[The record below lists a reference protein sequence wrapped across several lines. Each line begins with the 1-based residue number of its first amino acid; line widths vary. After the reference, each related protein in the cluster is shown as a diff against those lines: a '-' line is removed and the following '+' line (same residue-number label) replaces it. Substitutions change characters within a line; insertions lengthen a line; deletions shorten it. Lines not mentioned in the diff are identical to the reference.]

1 MKRNDWAGG
10 FWAKAAAFF
19 LAVVL
24 VPVLLS
30 YGAALAFSYSG
41 ELRGDFYESSIC
53 SSAVYREMSHV
64 YDSYHYYVE
73 NGQSGVLEKYDDW
86 YPADDR
92 STNVRFSIEDEA
104 GTILFDNHRTGDVPV
119 TGWWGEMAQD
129 GVVFRSYIA
138 VDYPAQ
144 DSIYRA
150 RDFYYTMKRLAPHA
164 AAVVLAC
171 AAAELFFLVFLARA
185 AGRRPGREEAVAG
198 WQEKLP
204 FDLYVLL
211 LLGGG
216 GVLVV
221 AAVESAESRV
231 DRYDP
236 IVLALLLAFAALAY
250 ALFLAFWMTL
260 CTRVKLGR
268 WWENTV
274 CCWLLRL
281 CRRILRWCWRVLC
294 RAWGAL
300 ADFVRGI
307 PLVWRTAVGCCV
319 IGVLLIAFE
328 SNHAAG
334 PLLLTLLVLSVAA
347 CLFSMQLR
355 RLQKGGE
362 ALAAGDLTS
371 KVDTSRMYFDL
382 KRHGENLNAISRG
395 MSIAVEQRLKSERLK
410 TELITNVSHDIK
422 TPLTSIV
429 NYVDLL
435 QREHTPEQE
444 REYLAVLDRQAHKLK
459 KLTVD
464 LVEIVQGVD
473 GQHSLPHRAAERARA
488 GRPDGGRVR
497 RKAVRCAARA
507 GGDAAGRGA
516 LLPVRRRAD
525 VARAGQSPLERLQV
539 CLRGHAALH
548 RGEARGR
555 DGGVL
560 VQEHLARCAQHRPR
574 RADGALCARGQLAH
588 DRGQRAWAEHRQEP
602 CGAAE
607 GHVLHRHRRRPVQGR
622 LRPAAHGVTI
632 STQSLKKGLKKIKA
646 QNKRP
651 PAMLGSS
658 QERGGLFL
666 CLICGS

>member
-10 FWAKAAAFF
+10 FWAKAAAFL

-24 VPVLLS
+24 VPVTLVYGAAFALS
-30 YGAALAFSYSG
+30 YGG

-64 YDSYHYYVE
+64 YDSYHYYAE
-73 NGQSGVLEKYDDW
+73 NGQTEVLAKYDDW

-104 GTILFDNHRTGDVPV
+104 GAILFDNHRTGDIPV

-138 VDYPAQ
+138 ADYPAQ
-144 DSIYRA
+144 DSVYWALRIYDVMA
-150 RDFYYTMKRLAPHA
+150 EFAPN
-164 AAVVLAC
+164 AAVIVTVC
-171 AAAELFFLVFLARA
+171 ALAELFFLVFLARA
-185 AGRRPGREEAVAG
+185 AGRRAGREEAVAG
-198 WQEKLP
+198 WQEKIP
-204 FDLYVLL
+204 FDLYAAVV
-211 LLGGG
+211 LGGSAM
-216 GVLVV
+216 LV
-221 AAVESAESRV
+221 AAAASGTENTFQGFE
-231 DRYDP
+231 P
-236 IVLALLLAFAALAY
+236 IMIAVVLACCAAAY

-260 CTRVKLGR
+260 CARVKLGR

-300 ADFVRGI
+300 AGFVRGI

-319 IGVLLIAFE
+319 IGVLLFALE
-328 SNHAAG
+328 SNHADG
-334 PLLLTLLVLSVAA
+334 LLLALLAVLSVAA
-347 CLFSMQLR
+347 CLLSMQLR

-371 KVDTSRMYFDL
+371 QVDTSHMYFDL

-395 MSIAVEQRLKSERLK
+395 MSIAVEQKLKSERLK

-464 LVEIVQGVD
+464 LVEMSKASTGNIPCHIARRSVRELIDQTVGEY
-473 GQHSLPHRAAERARA
+473 AE
-488 GRPDGGRVR
+488 
-497 RKAVRCAARA
+497 KLSAAR
-507 GGDAAGRGA
+507 
-516 LLPVRRRAD
+516 LEPVVTLPD
-525 VARAGQSPLERLQV
+525 EELY
-539 CLRGHAALH
+539 CL
-548 RGEARGR
+548 
-555 DGGVL
+555 
-560 VQEHLARCAQHRPR
+560 C
-574 RADGALCARGQLAH
+574 DGALMWRVLDNLLSNACKYACAGTRLYVAARREGETVAFSFKNISRDALNIDPDELMERFVRG
-588 DRGQRAWAEHRQEP
+588 DSSRTT
-602 CGAAE
+602 E
-607 GHVLHRHRRRPVQGR
+607 GSGLG
-622 LRPAAHGVTI
+622 LNIAK
-632 STQSLKKGLKKIKA
+632 SLVELQKGTFSIA
-646 QNKRP
+646 ID
-651 PAMLGSS
+651 GD
-658 QERGGLFL
+658 LFKVGFIL
-666 CLICGS
+666 PRTE

>member
-10 FWAKAAAFF
+10 FWAKAAAFL

-24 VPVLLS
+24 VPVTLVYGAAFALS
-30 YGAALAFSYSG
+30 YGG

-64 YDSYHYYVE
+64 YDSYHYYAE
-73 NGQSGVLEKYDDW
+73 NGQTEVLAKYDDW

-104 GTILFDNHRTGDVPV
+104 GAILFDNHRTGDIPV

-138 VDYPAQ
+138 ADYPAQ
-144 DSIYRA
+144 DSVYWALRIYDVMA
-150 RDFYYTMKRLAPHA
+150 EFAPN
-164 AAVVLAC
+164 AAVIVTAC
-171 AAAELFFLVFLARA
+171 ALAELFFLVFLARA
-185 AGRRPGREEAVAG
+185 AGRRVGREETVAG
-198 WQEKLP
+198 WQEKIP
-204 FDLYVLL
+204 FDLYAAVV
-211 LLGGG
+211 LGGSAM
-216 GVLVV
+216 LV
-221 AAVESAESRV
+221 AAAASGTENTFQGFE
-231 DRYDP
+231 P
-236 IVLALLLAFAALAY
+236 IMIAVVLACCAAAY

-260 CTRVKLGR
+260 CARVKLGR

-300 ADFVRGI
+300 AGFVRGI

-319 IGVLLIAFE
+319 IGVLLFALE
-328 SNHAAG
+328 SNHADG
-334 PLLLTLLVLSVAA
+334 LLLMLIALLSVAA
-347 CLFSMQLR
+347 CLLSMQLR

-371 KVDTSRMYFDL
+371 QVDTSHMYFDL

-395 MSIAVEQRLKSERLK
+395 MSIAVEQKLKSERLK

-464 LVEIVQGVD
+464 LVEMSKASTGNIPCHIARRSVRELIDQTVGEY
-473 GQHSLPHRAAERARA
+473 AE
-488 GRPDGGRVR
+488 
-497 RKAVRCAARA
+497 KLSAAR
-507 GGDAAGRGA
+507 
-516 LLPVRRRAD
+516 LEPVVTLPD
-525 VARAGQSPLERLQV
+525 EELY
-539 CLRGHAALH
+539 CL
-548 RGEARGR
+548 
-555 DGGVL
+555 
-560 VQEHLARCAQHRPR
+560 C
-574 RADGALCARGQLAH
+574 DGALMWRVLDNLLSNACKYACAGTRLYVAARREGETVAFSFKNISRDALNVDPDELLERFVRG
-588 DRGQRAWAEHRQEP
+588 DSSRTT
-602 CGAAE
+602 E
-607 GHVLHRHRRRPVQGR
+607 GSGLG
-622 LRPAAHGVTI
+622 LNIAK
-632 STQSLKKGLKKIKA
+632 SLVELQKGTFSIA
-646 QNKRP
+646 ID
-651 PAMLGSS
+651 GD
-658 QERGGLFL
+658 LFKVGFIL
-666 CLICGS
+666 PRTE

>member
-10 FWAKAAAFF
+10 FWAKAAAFL

-24 VPVLLS
+24 VPVTLVYGAAFALS
-30 YGAALAFSYSG
+30 YGG

-73 NGQSGVLEKYDDW
+73 NGQLGVLEKYDDW

-138 VDYPAQ
+138 ADYPAQ
-144 DSIYRA
+144 DSVYWALRIYDVMA
-150 RDFYYTMKRLAPHA
+150 EFAPN
-164 AAVVLAC
+164 AAVVVTVC
-171 AAAELFFLVFLARA
+171 ALAELFFLVFLARA
-185 AGRRPGREEAVAG
+185 AGRRAGREEAVAG
-198 WQEKLP
+198 WQEKIP
-204 FDLYVLL
+204 FDLYAAVV
-211 LLGGG
+211 LGGSAM
-216 GVLVV
+216 LV
-221 AAVESAESRV
+221 AAAASGTEGTFQGFE
-231 DRYDP
+231 P
-236 IVLALLLAFAALAY
+236 IMIAAVLACCAAAY

-260 CTRVKLGR
+260 CARVKLGR

-281 CRRILRWCWRVLC
+281 CRRVLRWCWRVLC

-300 ADFVRGI
+300 AGFVRGI

-319 IGVLLIAFE
+319 IGVLLFALE
-328 SNHAAG
+328 SNHADG
-334 PLLLTLLVLSVAA
+334 LLLMLIAVLSVAA
-347 CLFSMQLR
+347 CLLSMQLR

-371 KVDTSRMYFDL
+371 QVDTSHMYFDL

-464 LVEIVQGVD
+464 LVEMSKASTGNIPCHIARRSVRELIDQTVGEY
-473 GQHSLPHRAAERARA
+473 AE
-488 GRPDGGRVR
+488 
-497 RKAVRCAARA
+497 KLSAAR
-507 GGDAAGRGA
+507 
-516 LLPVRRRAD
+516 LEPVVTLPD
-525 VARAGQSPLERLQV
+525 EELY
-539 CLRGHAALH
+539 CL
-548 RGEARGR
+548 
-555 DGGVL
+555 
-560 VQEHLARCAQHRPR
+560 C
-574 RADGALCARGQLAH
+574 DGALMWRVLDNLLSNACKYACAGTRLYIAARREGETVAFSFKNISRDALNIDPDELMERFVRG
-588 DRGQRAWAEHRQEP
+588 DSSRTT
-602 CGAAE
+602 E
-607 GHVLHRHRRRPVQGR
+607 GSGLGLNIAKSLVELQKGTFSIAIDGDLFKVGFVLPR
-622 LRPAAHGVTI
+622 T
-632 STQSLKKGLKKIKA
+632 
-646 QNKRP
+646 
-651 PAMLGSS
+651 
-658 QERGGLFL
+658 E
-666 CLICGS
+666 

>member
-10 FWAKAAAFF
+10 FWAKAAAFL

-24 VPVLLS
+24 VPVTLVYGAAFALS
-30 YGAALAFSYSG
+30 YGG

-64 YDSYHYYVE
+64 YDSYHYYAE
-73 NGQSGVLEKYDDW
+73 NGQTEVLAKYDDW

-104 GTILFDNHRTGDVPV
+104 GAILFDNHRTGDIPV

-138 VDYPAQ
+138 ADYPAQ
-144 DSIYRA
+144 DSVYWALRIYDVMA
-150 RDFYYTMKRLAPHA
+150 EFAPN
-164 AAVVLAC
+164 AAVVVTVC
-171 AAAELFFLVFLARA
+171 ALAELLFLVFLARA
-185 AGRRPGREEAVAG
+185 AGRRVGREETVAG
-198 WQEKLP
+198 WQEKIP
-204 FDLYVLL
+204 FDLYAAVV
-211 LLGGG
+211 LGGSAM
-216 GVLVV
+216 LV
-221 AAVESAESRV
+221 AAAASGTEDTFQGFE
-231 DRYDP
+231 P
-236 IVLALLLAFAALAY
+236 IMIAAVLACCAAAY

-260 CTRVKLGR
+260 CARVKLGR

-300 ADFVRGI
+300 AGFVRGI

-319 IGVLLIAFE
+319 IGVLLIALE
-328 SNHAAG
+328 SNHADG
-334 PLLLTLLVLSVAA
+334 LLLMLIALLSVAA
-347 CLFSMQLR
+347 CLLSMQLR

-371 KVDTSRMYFDL
+371 QVDTSHMYFDL

-395 MSIAVEQRLKSERLK
+395 MSIAVEQKLKSERLK

-464 LVEIVQGVD
+464 LVEMSKASTGNIPCHIARRSVRELIDQTVGEY
-473 GQHSLPHRAAERARA
+473 AE
-488 GRPDGGRVR
+488 
-497 RKAVRCAARA
+497 KLSAAR
-507 GGDAAGRGA
+507 
-516 LLPVRRRAD
+516 LEPVVTLPD
-525 VARAGQSPLERLQV
+525 EELY
-539 CLRGHAALH
+539 CL
-548 RGEARGR
+548 
-555 DGGVL
+555 
-560 VQEHLARCAQHRPR
+560 C
-574 RADGALCARGQLAH
+574 DGALMWRVLDNLLSNACKYACAGTRLYIAARREGETVAFSFKNISRDALNIDPDELLERFVRG
-588 DRGQRAWAEHRQEP
+588 DSSRTT
-602 CGAAE
+602 E
-607 GHVLHRHRRRPVQGR
+607 GSGLG
-622 LRPAAHGVTI
+622 LNIAK
-632 STQSLKKGLKKIKA
+632 SLVELQKGTFSIA
-646 QNKRP
+646 ID
-651 PAMLGSS
+651 GD
-658 QERGGLFL
+658 LFKVGFIL
-666 CLICGS
+666 PRTE

>member
-10 FWAKAAAFF
+10 FWAKAAAFL

-24 VPVLLS
+24 VPVTLV
-30 YGAALAFSYSG
+30 YGAAFALFYGG

-64 YDSYHYYVE
+64 YDSYHYYAE
-73 NGQSGVLEKYDDW
+73 NGQTEVLAKYDDW

-104 GTILFDNHRTGDVPV
+104 GAILFDNHRTGDIPV

-138 VDYPAQ
+138 ADYPAQ
-144 DSIYRA
+144 DSVYWALRIYDVMA
-150 RDFYYTMKRLAPHA
+150 EFAPN
-164 AAVVLAC
+164 AAVVVTVC
-171 AAAELFFLVFLARA
+171 ALAELLFLVFLARA
-185 AGRRPGREEAVAG
+185 AGRRVGREETVAG
-198 WQEKLP
+198 WQEKIP
-204 FDLYVLL
+204 FDLYAAVV
-211 LLGGG
+211 LGGSAM
-216 GVLVV
+216 LV
-221 AAVESAESRV
+221 AAAASGTEDTFQGFE
-231 DRYDP
+231 P
-236 IVLALLLAFAALAY
+236 IMIAVVLACCAAAY

-260 CTRVKLGR
+260 CVRVKLGR

-300 ADFVRGI
+300 AGFVRGI

-319 IGVLLIAFE
+319 IGVLLFALE
-328 SNHAAG
+328 SNHADG
-334 PLLLTLLVLSVAA
+334 LLLMLIALLSVAA
-347 CLFSMQLR
+347 CLLSMQLR

-371 KVDTSRMYFDL
+371 QVDTSHMYFDL

-395 MSIAVEQRLKSERLK
+395 MSIAVEQKLKSERLK

-464 LVEIVQGVD
+464 LVEMSKASTGNIPCHIARRSVRELIDQTVGEY
-473 GQHSLPHRAAERARA
+473 AE
-488 GRPDGGRVR
+488 
-497 RKAVRCAARA
+497 KLSAAR
-507 GGDAAGRGA
+507 
-516 LLPVRRRAD
+516 LEPVVTLPD
-525 VARAGQSPLERLQV
+525 EELY
-539 CLRGHAALH
+539 CL
-548 RGEARGR
+548 
-555 DGGVL
+555 
-560 VQEHLARCAQHRPR
+560 C
-574 RADGALCARGQLAH
+574 DGALMWRVLDNLLSNACKYACAGTRLYVAARREGETVAFSFKNISRDALNVDPDELMERFVRG
-588 DRGQRAWAEHRQEP
+588 DSSRTT
-602 CGAAE
+602 E
-607 GHVLHRHRRRPVQGR
+607 GSGLG
-622 LRPAAHGVTI
+622 LNIAK
-632 STQSLKKGLKKIKA
+632 SLVELQKGTFSIA
-646 QNKRP
+646 ID
-651 PAMLGSS
+651 GD
-658 QERGGLFL
+658 LFKVGFIL
-666 CLICGS
+666 PRTE

>member
-10 FWAKAAAFF
+10 FWAKAAAFL

-24 VPVLLS
+24 VPVTLVYGAAFALS
-30 YGAALAFSYSG
+30 YGG

-64 YDSYHYYVE
+64 YDSYHYYAE
-73 NGQSGVLEKYDDW
+73 NGQTEVLAKYDDW

-104 GTILFDNHRTGDVPV
+104 GAILFDNHRTGDIPV

-138 VDYPAQ
+138 ADYPAQ
-144 DSIYRA
+144 DSVYWALRIYDVMA
-150 RDFYYTMKRLAPHA
+150 EFAPN
-164 AAVVLAC
+164 AAVVVTVC
-171 AAAELFFLVFLARA
+171 ALAELLFLVFLARA
-185 AGRRPGREEAVAG
+185 AGRRVCREETVAG
-198 WQEKLP
+198 WQEKIP
-204 FDLYVLL
+204 FDLYAAVV
-211 LLGGG
+211 LGGSAM
-216 GVLVV
+216 LV
-221 AAVESAESRV
+221 AAAASGTEDTFQGFE
-231 DRYDP
+231 P
-236 IVLALLLAFAALAY
+236 IMIAAVLACCAAAY

-260 CTRVKLGR
+260 CARVKLGR

-300 ADFVRGI
+300 AGFVRGI

-319 IGVLLIAFE
+319 IGVLLFALE
-328 SNHAAG
+328 SNHADG
-334 PLLLTLLVLSVAA
+334 LLLMLIALLSVAA
-347 CLFSMQLR
+347 CLLSMQLR

-371 KVDTSRMYFDL
+371 QVDTSHMYFDL

-395 MSIAVEQRLKSERLK
+395 MSIAVEQKLKSERLK

-464 LVEIVQGVD
+464 LVEMSKASTGNIPCHIARRSVRELIDQTVGEY
-473 GQHSLPHRAAERARA
+473 AE
-488 GRPDGGRVR
+488 
-497 RKAVRCAARA
+497 KLSAAR
-507 GGDAAGRGA
+507 
-516 LLPVRRRAD
+516 LEPVVTLPD
-525 VARAGQSPLERLQV
+525 EELY
-539 CLRGHAALH
+539 CL
-548 RGEARGR
+548 
-555 DGGVL
+555 
-560 VQEHLARCAQHRPR
+560 C
-574 RADGALCARGQLAH
+574 DGALMWRVLDNLLSNACKYACAGTRLYVAARREGETVAFSFKNISRDALNVDPDELLERFVRG
-588 DRGQRAWAEHRQEP
+588 DSSRTT
-602 CGAAE
+602 E
-607 GHVLHRHRRRPVQGR
+607 GSGLG
-622 LRPAAHGVTI
+622 LNIAK
-632 STQSLKKGLKKIKA
+632 SLVELQKGTFSIA
-646 QNKRP
+646 ID
-651 PAMLGSS
+651 GD
-658 QERGGLFL
+658 LFKVGFIL
-666 CLICGS
+666 PRTE

>member
-119 TGWWGEMAQD
+119 TGWWGEVAQD

-138 VDYPAQ
+138 ADYPAQ
-144 DSIYRA
+144 DSVYWALRIY
-150 RDFYYTMKRLAPHA
+150 DTMAELAPN
-164 AAVVLAC
+164 AAVVVTVC
-171 AAAELFFLVFLARA
+171 ALAELFFLVFLARA
-185 AGRRPGREEAVAG
+185 AGRRAGREEAVAG
-198 WQEKLP
+198 WQEKIP
-204 FDLYVLL
+204 FDLYAAVV
-211 LLGGG
+211 LGGSAM
-216 GVLVV
+216 LV
-221 AAVESAESRV
+221 AAAASGTENTFGFE
-231 DRYDP
+231 P
-236 IVLALLLAFAALAY
+236 IMIAAVLACCAAAY

-260 CTRVKLGR
+260 CARVKLGR

-281 CRRILRWCWRVLC
+281 CRRVLRWCWRVLC

-300 ADFVRGI
+300 SGFVRGI

-319 IGVLLIAFE
+319 IGVLLFALE
-328 SNHAAG
+328 SNHADG
-334 PLLLTLLVLSVAA
+334 LLLMLIALLSVAA
-347 CLFSMQLR
+347 CLLSMQLR

-371 KVDTSRMYFDL
+371 QVDTSHMYFDL

-464 LVEIVQGVD
+464 LVEM
-473 GQHSLPHRAAERARA
+473 S
-488 GRPDGGRVR
+488 
-497 RKAVRCAARA
+497 KASTGNIPC
-507 GGDAAGRGA
+507 
-516 LLPVRRRAD
+516 
-525 VARAGQSPLERLQV
+525 
-539 CLRGHAALH
+539 
-548 RGEARGR
+548 
-555 DGGVL
+555 
-560 VQEHLARCAQHRPR
+560 HLARRSVRELIDQTVGEYAEKLSAARLEPVVTLPDEDLYCLC
-574 RADGALCARGQLAH
+574 DGALMWRVLDNLLSNACKYACAGTRLYIAARREGETVAFSFKNISRDALNIDPDELMERFVRG
-588 DRGQRAWAEHRQEP
+588 DSSRTT
-602 CGAAE
+602 E
-607 GHVLHRHRRRPVQGR
+607 GSGLGLNIAKSLVELQKGTFSIAIDGDLFKVGFVLPR
-622 LRPAAHGVTI
+622 T
-632 STQSLKKGLKKIKA
+632 
-646 QNKRP
+646 
-651 PAMLGSS
+651 
-658 QERGGLFL
+658 E
-666 CLICGS
+666 

>member
-10 FWAKAAAFF
+10 FWAKAAAFL

-24 VPVLLS
+24 VPVTLVYGAAFALS
-30 YGAALAFSYSG
+30 YGG

-53 SSAVYREMSHV
+53 SSAVYEEMRGV
-64 YDSYHYYVE
+64 YGSYNYYVE
-73 NGQSGVLEKYDDW
+73 NGQAEVLAKYDDW

-138 VDYPAQ
+138 ADYPAQ
-144 DSIYRA
+144 DSVYWALRIY
-150 RDFYYTMKRLAPHA
+150 DTMAELAPN
-164 AAVVLAC
+164 AAVVVTVC
-171 AAAELFFLVFLARA
+171 ALAELFFLVFLARA
-185 AGRRPGREEAVAG
+185 AGRRVGREEAVAG
-198 WQEKLP
+198 WQEKIP
-204 FDLYVLL
+204 FDLYAVVV
-211 LLGGG
+211 LGGSAM
-216 GVLVV
+216 LV
-221 AAVESAESRV
+221 AAAASGTENTFGFE
-231 DRYDP
+231 P
-236 IVLALLLAFAALAY
+236 IMIAAVLACCAAAY

-260 CTRVKLGR
+260 CARVKLGR

-281 CRRILRWCWRVLC
+281 CRRVLRWCWRVLC

-300 ADFVRGI
+300 AGFVRGI

-319 IGVLLIAFE
+319 IGVLLFALE
-328 SNHAAG
+328 SNHADG
-334 PLLLTLLVLSVAA
+334 LLLMLIAVLSVAA
-347 CLFSMQLR
+347 CLLSMQLR

-371 KVDTSRMYFDL
+371 QVDTSHMYFDL
-382 KRHGENLNAISRG
+382 KHHGENLNAISRG

-464 LVEIVQGVD
+464 LVEMSKASTGNIPCHIARRSVRELIDQTVGEY
-473 GQHSLPHRAAERARA
+473 AE
-488 GRPDGGRVR
+488 
-497 RKAVRCAARA
+497 KLSAAR
-507 GGDAAGRGA
+507 
-516 LLPVRRRAD
+516 LEPVVTLPD
-525 VARAGQSPLERLQV
+525 EDLY
-539 CLRGHAALH
+539 CL
-548 RGEARGR
+548 
-555 DGGVL
+555 
-560 VQEHLARCAQHRPR
+560 C
-574 RADGALCARGQLAH
+574 DGALMWRVLDNLLSNACKYACAGTRLYIAARHEGEMVAFSFKNISRDALNIDPDELLERFVRG
-588 DRGQRAWAEHRQEP
+588 DSSRTT
-602 CGAAE
+602 E
-607 GHVLHRHRRRPVQGR
+607 GSGLGLNIAKSLVELQKGTFSIAIDGDLFKVGFVLPR
-622 LRPAAHGVTI
+622 T
-632 STQSLKKGLKKIKA
+632 
-646 QNKRP
+646 
-651 PAMLGSS
+651 
-658 QERGGLFL
+658 E
-666 CLICGS
+666 

>member
-10 FWAKAAAFF
+10 FWAKAAAFL

-24 VPVLLS
+24 VPVTLVYGAAFALS
-30 YGAALAFSYSG
+30 YGG

-64 YDSYHYYVE
+64 YDSYHYYAE
-73 NGQSGVLEKYDDW
+73 NGQTEVLAKYDDW

-104 GTILFDNHRTGDVPV
+104 GAILFDNHRTGDIPV

-138 VDYPAQ
+138 ADYPAQ
-144 DSIYRA
+144 DSVYWALRIYDVMA
-150 RDFYYTMKRLAPHA
+150 EFAPN
-164 AAVVLAC
+164 AAVVVTVC
-171 AAAELFFLVFLARA
+171 ALAELLFLVFLARA
-185 AGRRPGREEAVAG
+185 AGRRVGREETVAG
-198 WQEKLP
+198 WQEKIP
-204 FDLYVLL
+204 FDLYAAVV
-211 LLGGG
+211 LGGSAM
-216 GVLVV
+216 LV
-221 AAVESAESRV
+221 AAAASGTEDTFQGFE
-231 DRYDP
+231 P
-236 IVLALLLAFAALAY
+236 IMIAVVLACCAAAY

-260 CTRVKLGR
+260 CARVKLGR

-300 ADFVRGI
+300 AGFVRGI

-319 IGVLLIAFE
+319 IGVLLFALE
-328 SNHAAG
+328 SNHADG
-334 PLLLTLLVLSVAA
+334 LLLMLIALLSVAA
-347 CLFSMQLR
+347 CLLSMQLR

-371 KVDTSRMYFDL
+371 QVDTSHMYFDL

-395 MSIAVEQRLKSERLK
+395 MSIAVEQKLKSERLK

-464 LVEIVQGVD
+464 LVEMSKASTGNIPCHIARRSVRELIDQTVGEY
-473 GQHSLPHRAAERARA
+473 AE
-488 GRPDGGRVR
+488 
-497 RKAVRCAARA
+497 KLSAAR
-507 GGDAAGRGA
+507 
-516 LLPVRRRAD
+516 LEPVVTLPD
-525 VARAGQSPLERLQV
+525 EELY
-539 CLRGHAALH
+539 CL
-548 RGEARGR
+548 
-555 DGGVL
+555 
-560 VQEHLARCAQHRPR
+560 C
-574 RADGALCARGQLAH
+574 DGALMWRVLDNLLSNACKYACAGTRLYIAARREGETVAFSFKNISRDALNVDPDELLERFVRG
-588 DRGQRAWAEHRQEP
+588 DSSRTT
-602 CGAAE
+602 E
-607 GHVLHRHRRRPVQGR
+607 GSGLG
-622 LRPAAHGVTI
+622 LNIAK
-632 STQSLKKGLKKIKA
+632 SLVELQKGTFSIA
-646 QNKRP
+646 ID
-651 PAMLGSS
+651 GD
-658 QERGGLFL
+658 LFKVGFIL
-666 CLICGS
+666 PRTE

>member
-10 FWAKAAAFF
+10 FWAKAAAFL

-24 VPVLLS
+24 VPVTLVYGAAFALS
-30 YGAALAFSYSG
+30 YGG

-64 YDSYHYYVE
+64 YDSYHYYAE
-73 NGQSGVLEKYDDW
+73 NGQTEVLAKYDDW

-104 GTILFDNHRTGDVPV
+104 GAILFDNHRTGDIPV

-138 VDYPAQ
+138 ADYPAQ
-144 DSIYRA
+144 DSVYWALRIYDVMA
-150 RDFYYTMKRLAPHA
+150 EFAPN
-164 AAVVLAC
+164 AAVVVTVC
-171 AAAELFFLVFLARA
+171 ALAELLFLVFLARA
-185 AGRRPGREEAVAG
+185 AGRRAGREEAVAS
-198 WQEKLP
+198 WQEKIP
-204 FDLYVLL
+204 FDLYAAVV
-211 LLGGG
+211 LGGSAM
-216 GVLVV
+216 LV
-221 AAVESAESRV
+221 AAAASGTENTFQGFE
-231 DRYDP
+231 P
-236 IVLALLLAFAALAY
+236 IMIAVVLACCAAAY

-260 CTRVKLGR
+260 CARVKLGR

-300 ADFVRGI
+300 AGFVRGI

-319 IGVLLIAFE
+319 IGVLLFALE
-328 SNHAAG
+328 SNHADG
-334 PLLLTLLVLSVAA
+334 LLLMLIALLSVAA
-347 CLFSMQLR
+347 CLLSMQLR

-371 KVDTSRMYFDL
+371 QVDTSHMYFDL

-395 MSIAVEQRLKSERLK
+395 MSIAVEQKLKSERLK

-464 LVEIVQGVD
+464 LVEMSKASTGNIPCHIARRSVRELIDQTVGEY
-473 GQHSLPHRAAERARA
+473 AE
-488 GRPDGGRVR
+488 
-497 RKAVRCAARA
+497 KLSAAR
-507 GGDAAGRGA
+507 
-516 LLPVRRRAD
+516 LEPVVTLPD
-525 VARAGQSPLERLQV
+525 EELY
-539 CLRGHAALH
+539 CL
-548 RGEARGR
+548 
-555 DGGVL
+555 
-560 VQEHLARCAQHRPR
+560 C
-574 RADGALCARGQLAH
+574 DGALMWRVLDNLLSNACKYACAGTRLYIAARREGETVAFSFKNISRDALNVDPDELLERFVRG
-588 DRGQRAWAEHRQEP
+588 DSSRTT
-602 CGAAE
+602 E
-607 GHVLHRHRRRPVQGR
+607 GSGLG
-622 LRPAAHGVTI
+622 LNIAK
-632 STQSLKKGLKKIKA
+632 SLVELQKGTFSIA
-646 QNKRP
+646 ID
-651 PAMLGSS
+651 GD
-658 QERGGLFL
+658 LFKVGFIL
-666 CLICGS
+666 PRTE

>member
-10 FWAKAAAFF
+10 FWAKAAAFL

-24 VPVLLS
+24 VPVTLVYGAAFALS
-30 YGAALAFSYSG
+30 YGG

-64 YDSYHYYVE
+64 YDSYHYYAE
-73 NGQSGVLEKYDDW
+73 NGQTEVLAKYDDW

-104 GTILFDNHRTGDVPV
+104 GAILFDNHRTGDIPV

-138 VDYPAQ
+138 ADYPAQ
-144 DSIYRA
+144 DSVYWALRIYDVMA
-150 RDFYYTMKRLAPHA
+150 EFAPN
-164 AAVVLAC
+164 AAVVVTVC
-171 AAAELFFLVFLARA
+171 ALAELLFLVFLARA
-185 AGRRPGREEAVAG
+185 AGRRVGREETVAG
-198 WQEKLP
+198 WQEKIP
-204 FDLYVLL
+204 FDLYAAVV
-211 LLGGG
+211 LGGSAM
-216 GVLVV
+216 LV
-221 AAVESAESRV
+221 AAAASGTENTFQGFE
-231 DRYDP
+231 P
-236 IVLALLLAFAALAY
+236 IMIAVVLACCAAAY

-260 CTRVKLGR
+260 CARVKLGR

-300 ADFVRGI
+300 AGFVRGI

-319 IGVLLIAFE
+319 IGVLLFALE
-328 SNHAAG
+328 SNHADG
-334 PLLLTLLVLSVAA
+334 LLLALLAVLSVAA
-347 CLFSMQLR
+347 CLLSMQLR

-371 KVDTSRMYFDL
+371 QVDTSHMYFDL

-464 LVEIVQGVD
+464 LVEMSKASTGNIPCHIARRSVRELIDQTVGEYAEKLSAAQLEPVVT
-473 GQHSLPHRAAERARA
+473 LPDEE
-488 GRPDGGRVR
+488 
-497 RKAVRCAARA
+497 
-507 GGDAAGRGA
+507 
-516 LLPVRRRAD
+516 LY
-525 VARAGQSPLERLQV
+525 
-539 CLRGHAALH
+539 CL
-548 RGEARGR
+548 
-555 DGGVL
+555 
-560 VQEHLARCAQHRPR
+560 C
-574 RADGALCARGQLAH
+574 DGALMWRVLDNLLSNACKYACAGTRLYIAARREGETVAFSFKNISRDALNVDPDELLERFVRG
-588 DRGQRAWAEHRQEP
+588 DSSRTT
-602 CGAAE
+602 E
-607 GHVLHRHRRRPVQGR
+607 GSGLG
-622 LRPAAHGVTI
+622 LNIAK
-632 STQSLKKGLKKIKA
+632 SLVELQKGTFSIA
-646 QNKRP
+646 ID
-651 PAMLGSS
+651 GD
-658 QERGGLFL
+658 LFKVGFIL
-666 CLICGS
+666 PRTE

>member
-10 FWAKAAAFF
+10 FWAKAAAFL

-24 VPVLLS
+24 VPVTLVYGAAFALS
-30 YGAALAFSYSG
+30 YGG

-64 YDSYHYYVE
+64 YDSYHYYAE
-73 NGQSGVLEKYDDW
+73 NGQTEVLAKYDDW

-104 GTILFDNHRTGDVPV
+104 GAILFDNHRTGDIPV

-138 VDYPAQ
+138 ADYPAQ
-144 DSIYRA
+144 DSVYWALRIYDVMA
-150 RDFYYTMKRLAPHA
+150 EFAPN
-164 AAVVLAC
+164 AAVVVTVC
-171 AAAELFFLVFLARA
+171 ALAELLFLVFLARA
-185 AGRRPGREEAVAG
+185 AGRRVGREETVAG
-198 WQEKLP
+198 WQEKIP
-204 FDLYVLL
+204 FDLYAAVV
-211 LLGGG
+211 LGGSAM
-216 GVLVV
+216 LV
-221 AAVESAESRV
+221 AAAASGTEDTFQGFE
-231 DRYDP
+231 P
-236 IVLALLLAFAALAY
+236 IMIAVVLACCAAAY

-260 CTRVKLGR
+260 CARVKLGR

-281 CRRILRWCWRVLC
+281 CRRVLRWCWRVLC

-300 ADFVRGI
+300 AGFVRGI

-319 IGVLLIAFE
+319 IGVLLFALE
-328 SNHAAG
+328 SNHADG
-334 PLLLTLLVLSVAA
+334 LLLMLIALLSVAA
-347 CLFSMQLR
+347 CLLSMQLR

-371 KVDTSRMYFDL
+371 QVDTSHMYFDL

-395 MSIAVEQRLKSERLK
+395 MSIAVEQKLKSERLK

-464 LVEIVQGVD
+464 LVEMSKASTGNIPCHIARRSVRELIDQTVGEY
-473 GQHSLPHRAAERARA
+473 AE
-488 GRPDGGRVR
+488 
-497 RKAVRCAARA
+497 KLSAARLEPVVTLPDEELYCLCDGALMWRVLDNLLSNACKYACA
-507 GGDAAGRGA
+507 GTRLYVAAGREGETVAFSFKNISRDA
-516 LLPVRRRAD
+516 LNIDPDEL
-525 VARAGQSPLERLQV
+525 LERFVRGDSSRTTEGSGLGLNIAKSLVELQK
-539 CLRGHAALH
+539 GTFSIAI
-548 RGEARGR
+548 
-555 DGGVL
+555 DGDLFKVGFVL
-560 VQEHLARCAQHRPR
+560 PR
-574 RADGALCARGQLAH
+574 T
-588 DRGQRAWAEHRQEP
+588 E
-602 CGAAE
+602 
-607 GHVLHRHRRRPVQGR
+607 
-622 LRPAAHGVTI
+622 
-632 STQSLKKGLKKIKA
+632 
-646 QNKRP
+646 
-651 PAMLGSS
+651 
-658 QERGGLFL
+658 
-666 CLICGS
+666 

>member
-10 FWAKAAAFF
+10 FWAKAAAFL

-24 VPVLLS
+24 VPVTLVYGAAFALS
-30 YGAALAFSYSG
+30 YGG

-64 YDSYHYYVE
+64 YDSYHYYAE
-73 NGQSGVLEKYDDW
+73 NGQTEVLAKYDDW

-104 GTILFDNHRTGDVPV
+104 GAILFDNHRTGDIPV

-138 VDYPAQ
+138 ADYPAQ
-144 DSIYRA
+144 DSVYWALRIYDVMA
-150 RDFYYTMKRLAPHA
+150 EFAPN
-164 AAVVLAC
+164 AAVIVTAC
-171 AAAELFFLVFLARA
+171 ALAELLFLVFLARA
-185 AGRRPGREEAVAG
+185 AGRRVGREETVAG
-198 WQEKLP
+198 WQEKIP
-204 FDLYVLL
+204 FDLYAAVV
-211 LLGGG
+211 LGGSAM
-216 GVLVV
+216 LV
-221 AAVESAESRV
+221 AAAASGTEDTFQGFE
-231 DRYDP
+231 P
-236 IVLALLLAFAALAY
+236 IMIAVVLACCAAAY

-260 CTRVKLGR
+260 CARVKLGR

-300 ADFVRGI
+300 AGFVRGI

-319 IGVLLIAFE
+319 IGVLLFALE
-328 SNHAAG
+328 SNHADG
-334 PLLLTLLVLSVAA
+334 LLLALLAVLSVAA
-347 CLFSMQLR
+347 CLLSMQLR

-371 KVDTSRMYFDL
+371 QVDTSHMYFDL

-395 MSIAVEQRLKSERLK
+395 MSIAVEQKLKSERLK

-464 LVEIVQGVD
+464 LVEMSKASTGNIPCHIARRSVRELIDQTVGEY
-473 GQHSLPHRAAERARA
+473 AE
-488 GRPDGGRVR
+488 
-497 RKAVRCAARA
+497 KLSAAR
-507 GGDAAGRGA
+507 
-516 LLPVRRRAD
+516 LEPVVTLPD
-525 VARAGQSPLERLQV
+525 EELY
-539 CLRGHAALH
+539 CL
-548 RGEARGR
+548 
-555 DGGVL
+555 
-560 VQEHLARCAQHRPR
+560 C
-574 RADGALCARGQLAH
+574 DGALMWRVLDNLLSNACKYACAGTRLYIAARREGETVAFSFKNISRDALNIDPDELMERFVRG
-588 DRGQRAWAEHRQEP
+588 DSSRTT
-602 CGAAE
+602 E
-607 GHVLHRHRRRPVQGR
+607 GSGLG
-622 LRPAAHGVTI
+622 LNIAK
-632 STQSLKKGLKKIKA
+632 SLVELQKGTFSIA
-646 QNKRP
+646 ID
-651 PAMLGSS
+651 GD
-658 QERGGLFL
+658 LFKVGFIL
-666 CLICGS
+666 PRTE

>member
-10 FWAKAAAFF
+10 FWAKAAAFL

-138 VDYPAQ
+138 VNYPAQ
-144 DSIYRA
+144 DSVYWALRIYDVMA
-150 RDFYYTMKRLAPHA
+150 ELAPN
-164 AAVVLAC
+164 AAVVVTVC
-171 AAAELFFLVFLARA
+171 ALAELFFLVFLARA
-185 AGRRPGREEAVAG
+185 AGRRVGREEAVAG
-198 WQEKLP
+198 WQEKIP
-204 FDLYVLL
+204 FDLYAAVV
-211 LLGGG
+211 LGGSAM
-216 GVLVV
+216 LV
-221 AAVESAESRV
+221 AAAASGTENTFGFE
-231 DRYDP
+231 P
-236 IVLALLLAFAALAY
+236 IMIAAVLACCAAAY

-260 CTRVKLGR
+260 CARVKLGR

-281 CRRILRWCWRVLC
+281 CRRVLRWCWRVLC

-300 ADFVRGI
+300 SGFVRGI

-319 IGVLLIAFE
+319 IGVLLFALE
-328 SNHAAG
+328 SNHADG
-334 PLLLTLLVLSVAA
+334 LLLALLAVLSVAA
-347 CLFSMQLR
+347 CLLSMQLR

-371 KVDTSRMYFDL
+371 QVDTSHMYFDL

-395 MSIAVEQRLKSERLK
+395 MSIAVEQKLKSERLK

-464 LVEIVQGVD
+464 LVEMSKASTGNIPCHIARRSVRELIDQTVGEY
-473 GQHSLPHRAAERARA
+473 AE
-488 GRPDGGRVR
+488 
-497 RKAVRCAARA
+497 KLSAAR
-507 GGDAAGRGA
+507 
-516 LLPVRRRAD
+516 LEPVVTLPD
-525 VARAGQSPLERLQV
+525 EELY
-539 CLRGHAALH
+539 CL
-548 RGEARGR
+548 
-555 DGGVL
+555 
-560 VQEHLARCAQHRPR
+560 C
-574 RADGALCARGQLAH
+574 DGALMWRVLDNLLSNACKYACAGTRLYIAARREGETVAFSFKNISRDALNIDPDELMERFVRG
-588 DRGQRAWAEHRQEP
+588 DSSRTT
-602 CGAAE
+602 E
-607 GHVLHRHRRRPVQGR
+607 GSGLGLNIAKSLVELQKGTFSIAIDGDLFKVGFVLPR
-622 LRPAAHGVTI
+622 T
-632 STQSLKKGLKKIKA
+632 
-646 QNKRP
+646 
-651 PAMLGSS
+651 
-658 QERGGLFL
+658 E
-666 CLICGS
+666 

>member
-10 FWAKAAAFF
+10 FWAKAAAFL

-24 VPVLLS
+24 VPVTLVYGAAFALS
-30 YGAALAFSYSG
+30 YGG

-64 YDSYHYYVE
+64 YDSYHYYAE
-73 NGQSGVLEKYDDW
+73 NGQTEVLAKYDDW

-104 GTILFDNHRTGDVPV
+104 GAILFDNHRTGDIPV

-138 VDYPAQ
+138 ADYPAQ
-144 DSIYRA
+144 DSVYWALRIYDVMA
-150 RDFYYTMKRLAPHA
+150 EFAPN
-164 AAVVLAC
+164 AAVIVTVC
-171 AAAELFFLVFLARA
+171 ALAELFFLVFLARA
-185 AGRRPGREEAVAG
+185 AGRRAGREEAVAG
-198 WQEKLP
+198 WQEKIP
-204 FDLYVLL
+204 FDLYAAVV
-211 LLGGG
+211 LGGSAM
-216 GVLVV
+216 LV
-221 AAVESAESRV
+221 AAAASGTENTFQGFE
-231 DRYDP
+231 P
-236 IVLALLLAFAALAY
+236 IMIAVVLACCAAAY

-260 CTRVKLGR
+260 CARVKLGR

-281 CRRILRWCWRVLC
+281 CRRVLRWCWRVLC

-300 ADFVRGI
+300 AGFVRGI

-319 IGVLLIAFE
+319 IGVLLFALE
-328 SNHAAG
+328 SNHADG
-334 PLLLTLLVLSVAA
+334 LLLMLIALLSVAA
-347 CLFSMQLR
+347 CLLSMQLR

-371 KVDTSRMYFDL
+371 QVDTSHMYFDL

-395 MSIAVEQRLKSERLK
+395 MSIAVEQKLKSERLK

-464 LVEIVQGVD
+464 LVEMSKASTGNIPCHIARRSVRELIDQTVGEY
-473 GQHSLPHRAAERARA
+473 AE
-488 GRPDGGRVR
+488 
-497 RKAVRCAARA
+497 KLSAAR
-507 GGDAAGRGA
+507 
-516 LLPVRRRAD
+516 LEPVVTLPD
-525 VARAGQSPLERLQV
+525 EELY
-539 CLRGHAALH
+539 CL
-548 RGEARGR
+548 
-555 DGGVL
+555 
-560 VQEHLARCAQHRPR
+560 C
-574 RADGALCARGQLAH
+574 DGALMWRVLDNLLSNACKYACAGTRLYVAARREGETVAFSFKNISRDALNVDPDELLERFVRG
-588 DRGQRAWAEHRQEP
+588 DSSRTT
-602 CGAAE
+602 E
-607 GHVLHRHRRRPVQGR
+607 GSGLG
-622 LRPAAHGVTI
+622 LNIAK
-632 STQSLKKGLKKIKA
+632 SLVELQKGTFSIA
-646 QNKRP
+646 ID
-651 PAMLGSS
+651 GD
-658 QERGGLFL
+658 LFKVGFIL
-666 CLICGS
+666 PRTE

>member
-10 FWAKAAAFF
+10 FWAKAAAFL

-30 YGAALAFSYSG
+30 YGTALAFSYSG
-41 ELRGDFYESSIC
+41 ELRGGFYESSIC

-64 YDSYHYYVE
+64 YDSYHYYAE
-73 NGQSGVLEKYDDW
+73 NGQTEVLAKYDDW

-92 STNVRFSIEDEA
+92 YTNVRFSIEDEA

-119 TGWWGEMAQD
+119 TGWWGEMTQD

-144 DSIYRA
+144 DSVYWALRIYDVMA
-150 RDFYYTMKRLAPHA
+150 EFAPN
-164 AAVVLAC
+164 AAVVVTVC
-171 AAAELFFLVFLARA
+171 ALAELFFLVFLARA
-185 AGRRPGREEAVAG
+185 AGRRAGREEAVAG
-198 WQEKLP
+198 WQEKIP
-204 FDLYVLL
+204 FDLYAAVV
-211 LLGGG
+211 LGGSAM
-216 GVLVV
+216 LV
-221 AAVESAESRV
+221 AAAASGTEDTFQGFE
-231 DRYDP
+231 P
-236 IVLALLLAFAALAY
+236 IIIAAVLACCAAAY
-250 ALFLAFWMTL
+250 ALFLAFWTTL
-260 CTRVKLGR
+260 CARVKLGR

-281 CRRILRWCWRVLC
+281 CRRVLRWCWRVLC

-300 ADFVRGI
+300 AGFVRGI
-307 PLVWRTAVGCCV
+307 PLVWRTAVGCCAV
-319 IGVLLIAFE
+319 SVLLIAFE

-371 KVDTSRMYFDL
+371 QVDTSHMYFDL

-444 REYLAVLDRQAHKLK
+444 REYLTVLDRQAHKLK

-464 LVEIVQGVD
+464 LVEMSKASTGNIPCHIARRSVRELIDQTVGEY
-473 GQHSLPHRAAERARA
+473 AE
-488 GRPDGGRVR
+488 
-497 RKAVRCAARA
+497 KLSAAR
-507 GGDAAGRGA
+507 
-516 LLPVRRRAD
+516 LEPVVTLPD
-525 VARAGQSPLERLQV
+525 EELY
-539 CLRGHAALH
+539 CL
-548 RGEARGR
+548 
-555 DGGVL
+555 
-560 VQEHLARCAQHRPR
+560 C
-574 RADGALCARGQLAH
+574 DGALMWRVLDNLLSNACKYACAGTRLYIAARREGERVAFSFKNISRDALNIDPDELMERFVRG
-588 DRGQRAWAEHRQEP
+588 DSSRTT
-602 CGAAE
+602 E
-607 GHVLHRHRRRPVQGR
+607 GSGLG
-622 LRPAAHGVTI
+622 LNIAK
-632 STQSLKKGLKKIKA
+632 SLVELQKGTFSIA
-646 QNKRP
+646 ID
-651 PAMLGSS
+651 GD
-658 QERGGLFL
+658 LFKVGFIL
-666 CLICGS
+666 PRTE

>member
-10 FWAKAAAFF
+10 FWAKAAAFL

-24 VPVLLS
+24 VPVTLVYGAAFALS
-30 YGAALAFSYSG
+30 YGG

-64 YDSYHYYVE
+64 YDSYHFYAE
-73 NGQSGVLEKYDDW
+73 NGQTEVLAKYDDW

-138 VDYPAQ
+138 ADYPAQ
-144 DSIYRA
+144 DSVYWALRIYDVMA
-150 RDFYYTMKRLAPHA
+150 ELAPN
-164 AAVVLAC
+164 AAVVVTVC
-171 AAAELFFLVFLARA
+171 ALAELFFLVFLARA
-185 AGRRPGREEAVAG
+185 AGRRVGREEAVAG
-198 WQEKLP
+198 WQEKIP
-204 FDLYVLL
+204 FDLYAVVV
-211 LLGGG
+211 LGGSAM
-216 GVLVV
+216 LV
-221 AAVESAESRV
+221 AAAASGTENTFGFE
-231 DRYDP
+231 P
-236 IVLALLLAFAALAY
+236 IMIAAVLACCAAAY

-260 CTRVKLGR
+260 CARVKLGR

-300 ADFVRGI
+300 AGFVRGI

-319 IGVLLIAFE
+319 IGVLLFALE
-328 SNHAAG
+328 SNHADG
-334 PLLLTLLVLSVAA
+334 LLLMLIAVLSVAA
-347 CLFSMQLR
+347 CLLSMQLR

-371 KVDTSRMYFDL
+371 QVDTSHMYFDL
-382 KRHGENLNAISRG
+382 KHHGENLNAISRG
-395 MSIAVEQRLKSERLK
+395 MSIAVEQKLKSERLK

-464 LVEIVQGVD
+464 LVEMSKASTGNIPCHIARRSVRELIDQTVGEY
-473 GQHSLPHRAAERARA
+473 AE
-488 GRPDGGRVR
+488 
-497 RKAVRCAARA
+497 KLSAAR
-507 GGDAAGRGA
+507 
-516 LLPVRRRAD
+516 LEPVVTLPD
-525 VARAGQSPLERLQV
+525 EELY
-539 CLRGHAALH
+539 CL
-548 RGEARGR
+548 
-555 DGGVL
+555 
-560 VQEHLARCAQHRPR
+560 C
-574 RADGALCARGQLAH
+574 DGALMWRVLDNLLSNACKYACAGTRLYITARREGETVAFSFKNISRDALNIDPDELLERFVRG
-588 DRGQRAWAEHRQEP
+588 DSSRTT
-602 CGAAE
+602 E
-607 GHVLHRHRRRPVQGR
+607 GSGLGLNIAKSLVELQKGTFSIAIDGDLFKVGFVLPR
-622 LRPAAHGVTI
+622 T
-632 STQSLKKGLKKIKA
+632 
-646 QNKRP
+646 
-651 PAMLGSS
+651 
-658 QERGGLFL
+658 E
-666 CLICGS
+666 

>member
-10 FWAKAAAFF
+10 FWAKAAAFL

-24 VPVLLS
+24 VPVTLVYGAAFALS
-30 YGAALAFSYSG
+30 YGG

-64 YDSYHYYVE
+64 YDSYHYYAE
-73 NGQSGVLEKYDDW
+73 NGQTEVLAKYDDW

-104 GTILFDNHRTGDVPV
+104 GAILFDNHRTGDIPV

-138 VDYPAQ
+138 ADYPAQ
-144 DSIYRA
+144 DSVYWALRIYDVMA
-150 RDFYYTMKRLAPHA
+150 EFAPN
-164 AAVVLAC
+164 AAVVVTVC
-171 AAAELFFLVFLARA
+171 ALAELLFLVFLARA
-185 AGRRPGREEAVAG
+185 AGRRAGREETVAG
-198 WQEKLP
+198 WQEKIP
-204 FDLYVLL
+204 FDLYAAVV
-211 LLGGG
+211 LGGSAM
-216 GVLVV
+216 LV
-221 AAVESAESRV
+221 AAAASGTEDTFQGFE
-231 DRYDP
+231 P
-236 IVLALLLAFAALAY
+236 IMIAVVLACCAAAY

-260 CTRVKLGR
+260 CARVKLGR

-300 ADFVRGI
+300 AGFVRGI

-319 IGVLLIAFE
+319 IGVLLFALE
-328 SNHAAG
+328 SNHADG
-334 PLLLTLLVLSVAA
+334 LLLALLAVLSVAA
-347 CLFSMQLR
+347 CLLSMQLR

-371 KVDTSRMYFDL
+371 QVDTSHMYFDL

-395 MSIAVEQRLKSERLK
+395 MSIAVEQKLKSERLK

-464 LVEIVQGVD
+464 LVEMSKASTGNIPCHIARRSVRELIDQTVGEY
-473 GQHSLPHRAAERARA
+473 AE
-488 GRPDGGRVR
+488 
-497 RKAVRCAARA
+497 KLSAAR
-507 GGDAAGRGA
+507 
-516 LLPVRRRAD
+516 LEPVVTLPD
-525 VARAGQSPLERLQV
+525 EELY
-539 CLRGHAALH
+539 CL
-548 RGEARGR
+548 
-555 DGGVL
+555 
-560 VQEHLARCAQHRPR
+560 C
-574 RADGALCARGQLAH
+574 DGALMWRVLDNLLSNACKYACAGTRLYIAARREGETVAFSFKNISRDALNIDPDELMERFVRG
-588 DRGQRAWAEHRQEP
+588 DSSRTT
-602 CGAAE
+602 E
-607 GHVLHRHRRRPVQGR
+607 GSGLG
-622 LRPAAHGVTI
+622 LNIAK
-632 STQSLKKGLKKIKA
+632 SLVELQKGTFSIA
-646 QNKRP
+646 ID
-651 PAMLGSS
+651 GD
-658 QERGGLFL
+658 LFKVGFIL
-666 CLICGS
+666 PRTE

>member
-10 FWAKAAAFF
+10 FWAKAAAFL

-24 VPVLLS
+24 VPVTLVYGAAFALS
-30 YGAALAFSYSG
+30 YGG

-64 YDSYHYYVE
+64 YDSYHYYAE
-73 NGQSGVLEKYDDW
+73 NGQTEVLAKYDDW

-104 GTILFDNHRTGDVPV
+104 GAILFDNHRTGDIPV

-138 VDYPAQ
+138 ADYPAQ
-144 DSIYRA
+144 DSVYWALRIYDVMA
-150 RDFYYTMKRLAPHA
+150 EFAPN
-164 AAVVLAC
+164 AAVVVTVC
-171 AAAELFFLVFLARA
+171 ALAELLFLVFLARA
-185 AGRRPGREEAVAG
+185 AGRRVGREETVAG
-198 WQEKLP
+198 WQEKIP
-204 FDLYVLL
+204 FDLYAAVV
-211 LLGGG
+211 LGGSAM
-216 GVLVV
+216 LV
-221 AAVESAESRV
+221 AAAASGTEDTFQGFE
-231 DRYDP
+231 P
-236 IVLALLLAFAALAY
+236 IMIAVVLACCAAAY

-260 CTRVKLGR
+260 CARVKLGR

-300 ADFVRGI
+300 AGFVRGI

-319 IGVLLIAFE
+319 IGVLLFALE
-328 SNHAAG
+328 SNHADG
-334 PLLLTLLVLSVAA
+334 LLLMLIALLSVAA
-347 CLFSMQLR
+347 CLLSMQLR

-371 KVDTSRMYFDL
+371 QVDTSHMYFDL

-395 MSIAVEQRLKSERLK
+395 MSIAVEQKLKSERLK

-464 LVEIVQGVD
+464 LVEMSKASTGNIPCHIARRSVRELIDQTVGEY
-473 GQHSLPHRAAERARA
+473 AE
-488 GRPDGGRVR
+488 
-497 RKAVRCAARA
+497 KLSAAR
-507 GGDAAGRGA
+507 
-516 LLPVRRRAD
+516 LEPVVTLPD
-525 VARAGQSPLERLQV
+525 EELY
-539 CLRGHAALH
+539 CL
-548 RGEARGR
+548 
-555 DGGVL
+555 
-560 VQEHLARCAQHRPR
+560 C
-574 RADGALCARGQLAH
+574 DGALMWRVLDNLLSNACKYACAGTRLYIAARREGETVAFSFKNISRDALNVDPDELLERFVRG
-588 DRGQRAWAEHRQEP
+588 DSSRTT
-602 CGAAE
+602 E
-607 GHVLHRHRRRPVQGR
+607 GSGLGLNIAKSLVELQKGTFSIAIDGDLFKVGFIL
-622 LRPAAHGVTI
+622 LRT
-632 STQSLKKGLKKIKA
+632 
-646 QNKRP
+646 
-651 PAMLGSS
+651 
-658 QERGGLFL
+658 E
-666 CLICGS
+666 

>member
-10 FWAKAAAFF
+10 FWAKAAAFL

-24 VPVLLS
+24 VPVTLVYGAAFALS
-30 YGAALAFSYSG
+30 YGG

-64 YDSYHYYVE
+64 YDSYHYYAE
-73 NGQSGVLEKYDDW
+73 NGQTEVLAKYDDW

-104 GTILFDNHRTGDVPV
+104 GAILFDNHRTGDIPV

-138 VDYPAQ
+138 ADYPAQ
-144 DSIYRA
+144 DSVYWALRIYDVMA
-150 RDFYYTMKRLAPHA
+150 EFAPN
-164 AAVVLAC
+164 AAVIVTVC
-171 AAAELFFLVFLARA
+171 ALAELFFLVFLARA
-185 AGRRPGREEAVAG
+185 AGRRAGREEAVAG
-198 WQEKLP
+198 WQEKIP
-204 FDLYVLL
+204 FDLYAAVV
-211 LLGGG
+211 LGGSAM
-216 GVLVV
+216 LV
-221 AAVESAESRV
+221 AAAASGTENTFQGFE
-231 DRYDP
+231 P
-236 IVLALLLAFAALAY
+236 IMIAVVLACCAAAY

-260 CTRVKLGR
+260 CARVKLGR

-300 ADFVRGI
+300 AGFVRGI

-319 IGVLLIAFE
+319 IGVLLFALE
-328 SNHAAG
+328 SNHADG
-334 PLLLTLLVLSVAA
+334 LLLALLAVLSVAA
-347 CLFSMQLR
+347 CLLSMQLR

-371 KVDTSRMYFDL
+371 QVDTSHMYFDL

-464 LVEIVQGVD
+464 LVEMSKASTGNIPCHIARRSVRELIDQTVGEY
-473 GQHSLPHRAAERARA
+473 AE
-488 GRPDGGRVR
+488 
-497 RKAVRCAARA
+497 KLSAAR
-507 GGDAAGRGA
+507 
-516 LLPVRRRAD
+516 LEPVVTLPD
-525 VARAGQSPLERLQV
+525 EELY
-539 CLRGHAALH
+539 CL
-548 RGEARGR
+548 
-555 DGGVL
+555 
-560 VQEHLARCAQHRPR
+560 C
-574 RADGALCARGQLAH
+574 DGALMWRVLDNLLSNACKYACAGTRLYIAARREGETVAFSFKNISRDALNVDPDELLERFVRG
-588 DRGQRAWAEHRQEP
+588 DSSRTT
-602 CGAAE
+602 E
-607 GHVLHRHRRRPVQGR
+607 GSGLG
-622 LRPAAHGVTI
+622 LNIAK
-632 STQSLKKGLKKIKA
+632 SLVELQKGTFSIA
-646 QNKRP
+646 ID
-651 PAMLGSS
+651 GD
-658 QERGGLFL
+658 LFKVGFIL
-666 CLICGS
+666 PRTE

>member
-10 FWAKAAAFF
+10 FWAKAAAFL

-53 SSAVYREMSHV
+53 SSAVYEEMRGV
-64 YDSYHYYVE
+64 YGSYNYYVE
-73 NGQSGVLEKYDDW
+73 NGQAEVLAKYDDW

-138 VDYPAQ
+138 VNYPAQ
-144 DSIYRA
+144 DSVYWALRIYDVMA
-150 RDFYYTMKRLAPHA
+150 ELAPN
-164 AAVVLAC
+164 AAVVVTVC
-171 AAAELFFLVFLARA
+171 ALAELFFLVFLARA
-185 AGRRPGREEAVAG
+185 AGRRVGREEAVAG
-198 WQEKLP
+198 WQEKIP
-204 FDLYVLL
+204 FDLYAAVV
-211 LLGGG
+211 LGGSAM
-216 GVLVV
+216 LV
-221 AAVESAESRV
+221 AAAASGTENTFQGFE
-231 DRYDP
+231 P
-236 IVLALLLAFAALAY
+236 IMIAVVLACCAAAY

-260 CTRVKLGR
+260 CARVKLGR

-281 CRRILRWCWRVLC
+281 CRRILRWCWRVFC

-300 ADFVRGI
+300 AGFVRGI

-319 IGVLLIAFE
+319 IGVLLFALE
-328 SNHAAG
+328 SNHADG
-334 PLLLTLLVLSVAA
+334 LLLMLIVVLSVAA
-347 CLFSMQLR
+347 CLLSMQLR

-371 KVDTSRMYFDL
+371 QVDTSHMYFDL
-382 KRHGENLNAISRG
+382 KHHGENLNAISRG

-464 LVEIVQGVD
+464 LVEMSKASTGNIPCHIARRSVRELVD
-473 GQHSLPHRAAERARA
+473 QTVGEYAE
-488 GRPDGGRVR
+488 
-497 RKAVRCAARA
+497 KLSAAR
-507 GGDAAGRGA
+507 
-516 LLPVRRRAD
+516 LEPVVTLPD
-525 VARAGQSPLERLQV
+525 EELY
-539 CLRGHAALH
+539 CL
-548 RGEARGR
+548 
-555 DGGVL
+555 
-560 VQEHLARCAQHRPR
+560 C
-574 RADGALCARGQLAH
+574 DGALMWRVLDNLLSNACKYACAGTRLYIAVRREGETVAFSFKNISRDALNIDPDELMERFVRG
-588 DRGQRAWAEHRQEP
+588 DSSRTT
-602 CGAAE
+602 E
-607 GHVLHRHRRRPVQGR
+607 GSGLGLNIAKSLVELQKGTFSIAIDGDLFKVGFVLPR
-622 LRPAAHGVTI
+622 T
-632 STQSLKKGLKKIKA
+632 
-646 QNKRP
+646 
-651 PAMLGSS
+651 
-658 QERGGLFL
+658 E
-666 CLICGS
+666 

>member
-10 FWAKAAAFF
+10 FWAKAAAFL

-24 VPVLLS
+24 VPVTLVYGAAFALS
-30 YGAALAFSYSG
+30 YGG

-64 YDSYHYYVE
+64 YDSYHYYAE
-73 NGQSGVLEKYDDW
+73 NGQTEVLAKYDDW

-104 GTILFDNHRTGDVPV
+104 GAILFDNHRTGDIPV

-138 VDYPAQ
+138 ADYPAQ
-144 DSIYRA
+144 DSVYWALRIYDVMA
-150 RDFYYTMKRLAPHA
+150 EFAPN
-164 AAVVLAC
+164 AAVVVTVC
-171 AAAELFFLVFLARA
+171 ALAELLFLVFLARA
-185 AGRRPGREEAVAG
+185 AGRRAGREEAVAG
-198 WQEKLP
+198 WQEKIP
-204 FDLYVLL
+204 FDLYAAVV
-211 LLGGG
+211 LGGSAM
-216 GVLVV
+216 LV
-221 AAVESAESRV
+221 AAAASGTENTFQGFE
-231 DRYDP
+231 P
-236 IVLALLLAFAALAY
+236 IMIAVVLACCAAAY

-260 CTRVKLGR
+260 CARVKLGR

-300 ADFVRGI
+300 AGFVRGI

-319 IGVLLIAFE
+319 IGVLLFALE
-328 SNHAAG
+328 SNHADG
-334 PLLLTLLVLSVAA
+334 LLLALLAVLSVAA
-347 CLFSMQLR
+347 CLLSMQLR

-371 KVDTSRMYFDL
+371 QVDTSHMYFDL

-464 LVEIVQGVD
+464 LVEMSKASTGNIPCHIARRSVRELIDQTVGEY
-473 GQHSLPHRAAERARA
+473 AE
-488 GRPDGGRVR
+488 
-497 RKAVRCAARA
+497 KLSAAR
-507 GGDAAGRGA
+507 
-516 LLPVRRRAD
+516 LEPVVTLPD
-525 VARAGQSPLERLQV
+525 EELY
-539 CLRGHAALH
+539 CL
-548 RGEARGR
+548 
-555 DGGVL
+555 
-560 VQEHLARCAQHRPR
+560 C
-574 RADGALCARGQLAH
+574 DGALMWRVLDNLLSNACKYACAGTRLYIAARREGETVAFSFKNISRDALNVDPDELLERFVRG
-588 DRGQRAWAEHRQEP
+588 DSSRTT
-602 CGAAE
+602 E
-607 GHVLHRHRRRPVQGR
+607 GSGLG
-622 LRPAAHGVTI
+622 LNIAK
-632 STQSLKKGLKKIKA
+632 SLVELQKGTFSIA
-646 QNKRP
+646 ID
-651 PAMLGSS
+651 GD
-658 QERGGLFL
+658 LFKVGFIL
-666 CLICGS
+666 PRTE

>member
-10 FWAKAAAFF
+10 FWAKAAAFL

-24 VPVLLS
+24 VPVTLVYGAAFALS
-30 YGAALAFSYSG
+30 YGG

-64 YDSYHYYVE
+64 YDSYHYYAE
-73 NGQSGVLEKYDDW
+73 NGQTEVLAKYDDW

-104 GTILFDNHRTGDVPV
+104 GAILFDNHRTGDIPV

-138 VDYPAQ
+138 ADYPAQ
-144 DSIYRA
+144 DSVYWALRIYDVMA
-150 RDFYYTMKRLAPHA
+150 EFAPN
-164 AAVVLAC
+164 AAVVVTVC
-171 AAAELFFLVFLARA
+171 ALAELLFLVFLARA
-185 AGRRPGREEAVAG
+185 AGRRVGREETVAG
-198 WQEKLP
+198 WQEKIP
-204 FDLYVLL
+204 FDLYAAVV
-211 LLGGG
+211 LGGSAM
-216 GVLVV
+216 LV
-221 AAVESAESRV
+221 AAAASGTENTFQGFE
-231 DRYDP
+231 P
-236 IVLALLLAFAALAY
+236 IMIAVVLACCAAAY

-260 CTRVKLGR
+260 CARVKLGR

-300 ADFVRGI
+300 AGFVRGI

-319 IGVLLIAFE
+319 IGVLLFALE
-328 SNHAAG
+328 GNHADG
-334 PLLLTLLVLSVAA
+334 LLLALLAVLSVAA
-347 CLFSMQLR
+347 CLLSMQLR

-371 KVDTSRMYFDL
+371 QVDTSHMYFDL

-395 MSIAVEQRLKSERLK
+395 MSIAVEQKLKSERLK

-464 LVEIVQGVD
+464 LVEMSKASTGNIPCHIARRSVRELIDQTVGEY
-473 GQHSLPHRAAERARA
+473 AE
-488 GRPDGGRVR
+488 
-497 RKAVRCAARA
+497 KLSAAR
-507 GGDAAGRGA
+507 
-516 LLPVRRRAD
+516 LEPVVTLPD
-525 VARAGQSPLERLQV
+525 EELY
-539 CLRGHAALH
+539 CL
-548 RGEARGR
+548 
-555 DGGVL
+555 
-560 VQEHLARCAQHRPR
+560 C
-574 RADGALCARGQLAH
+574 DGALMWRVLDNLLSNACKYACAGTRLYIAARREGETVAFSFKNISRDALNVDPDELLERFVRG
-588 DRGQRAWAEHRQEP
+588 DSSRTT
-602 CGAAE
+602 E
-607 GHVLHRHRRRPVQGR
+607 GSGLG
-622 LRPAAHGVTI
+622 LNIAK
-632 STQSLKKGLKKIKA
+632 SLVELQKGTFSIA
-646 QNKRP
+646 ID
-651 PAMLGSS
+651 GD
-658 QERGGLFL
+658 LFKVGFIL
-666 CLICGS
+666 PRTE

>member
-10 FWAKAAAFF
+10 FWAKAAAFL

-24 VPVLLS
+24 VPVTLVYGAAFALS
-30 YGAALAFSYSG
+30 YGG

-64 YDSYHYYVE
+64 YDSYHYYAE
-73 NGQSGVLEKYDDW
+73 NGQTEVLAKYDDW

-104 GTILFDNHRTGDVPV
+104 GAILFDNHRTGDIPV

-138 VDYPAQ
+138 ADYPAQ
-144 DSIYRA
+144 DSVYWALRIYDVMA
-150 RDFYYTMKRLAPHA
+150 EFAPN
-164 AAVVLAC
+164 AAVIVTVC
-171 AAAELFFLVFLARA
+171 ALAELFFLVFLARA
-185 AGRRPGREEAVAG
+185 AGRRAGREEAVAG
-198 WQEKLP
+198 WQEKIP
-204 FDLYVLL
+204 FDLYAAVV
-211 LLGGG
+211 LGGSAM
-216 GVLVV
+216 LV
-221 AAVESAESRV
+221 AAAASGTEDTFQGFE
-231 DRYDP
+231 P
-236 IVLALLLAFAALAY
+236 IMIAVVLACCAAAY

-260 CTRVKLGR
+260 CARVKLGR

-300 ADFVRGI
+300 AGFVRGI

-319 IGVLLIAFE
+319 IGVLLFALE
-328 SNHAAG
+328 SNHADG
-334 PLLLTLLVLSVAA
+334 LLLALLAVLSVAA
-347 CLFSMQLR
+347 CLLSMQLR

-371 KVDTSRMYFDL
+371 QVDTSHMYFDL

-395 MSIAVEQRLKSERLK
+395 MSIAVEQKLKSERLK

-464 LVEIVQGVD
+464 LVEMSKASTGNIPCHIARRSVRELIDQTVGEY
-473 GQHSLPHRAAERARA
+473 AE
-488 GRPDGGRVR
+488 
-497 RKAVRCAARA
+497 KLSAAR
-507 GGDAAGRGA
+507 
-516 LLPVRRRAD
+516 LEPVVTLPD
-525 VARAGQSPLERLQV
+525 EELY
-539 CLRGHAALH
+539 CL
-548 RGEARGR
+548 
-555 DGGVL
+555 
-560 VQEHLARCAQHRPR
+560 C
-574 RADGALCARGQLAH
+574 DGALMWRVLDNLLSNACKYACAGTRLYIAARREGETVAFSFKNISRDALNVDPDELLERFVRG
-588 DRGQRAWAEHRQEP
+588 DSSRTT
-602 CGAAE
+602 E
-607 GHVLHRHRRRPVQGR
+607 GSGLG
-622 LRPAAHGVTI
+622 LNIAK
-632 STQSLKKGLKKIKA
+632 SLVELQKGTFSIA
-646 QNKRP
+646 ID
-651 PAMLGSS
+651 GD
-658 QERGGLFL
+658 LFKVGFIL
-666 CLICGS
+666 PRTE

>member
-10 FWAKAAAFF
+10 FWAKAAAFL

-30 YGAALAFSYSG
+30 YGTALAFSYSG
-41 ELRGDFYESSIC
+41 ELRGDFYKSSIC

-64 YDSYHYYVE
+64 YDSYHYYAE
-73 NGQSGVLEKYDDW
+73 NGQTEVLAKYDDW

-104 GTILFDNHRTGDVPV
+104 GTILFDNHRTGDIPV

-138 VDYPAQ
+138 VNYPAQ
-144 DSIYRA
+144 DSVYWALRIYDVMA
-150 RDFYYTMKRLAPHA
+150 ELAPN
-164 AAVVLAC
+164 AAVVVTVC
-171 AAAELFFLVFLARA
+171 ALAELFFLVFLARA
-185 AGRRPGREEAVAG
+185 AGRRVGREEAVAG
-198 WQEKLP
+198 WQEKIP
-204 FDLYVLL
+204 FDLYAVVV
-211 LLGGG
+211 LGGSAM
-216 GVLVV
+216 LV
-221 AAVESAESRV
+221 AAAASGMEDTFQGFE
-231 DRYDP
+231 P
-236 IVLALLLAFAALAY
+236 IMIAVVLACCAAAY

-260 CTRVKLGR
+260 CARVKLGR

-281 CRRILRWCWRVLC
+281 CRRVLRWCWRVLC

-300 ADFVRGI
+300 AGFVRGI
-307 PLVWRTAVGCCV
+307 PLVWRTAVGCCAV
-319 IGVLLIAFE
+319 SVLLIAFE

-371 KVDTSRMYFDL
+371 KVNTSRMYFDL

-459 KLTVD
+459 KLAVD
-464 LVEIVQGVD
+464 LVEMSKASTGNIPCHIARRSVRELIDQTVGEY
-473 GQHSLPHRAAERARA
+473 AE
-488 GRPDGGRVR
+488 
-497 RKAVRCAARA
+497 KLSAAR
-507 GGDAAGRGA
+507 
-516 LLPVRRRAD
+516 LEPVVTLPD
-525 VARAGQSPLERLQV
+525 EEL
-539 CLRGHAALH
+539 
-548 RGEARGR
+548 
-555 DGGVL
+555 
-560 VQEHLARCAQHRPR
+560 
-574 RADGALCARGQLAH
+574 
-588 DRGQRAWAEHRQEP
+588 
-602 CGAAE
+602 
-607 GHVLHRHRRRPVQGR
+607 
-622 LRPAAHGVTI
+622 
-632 STQSLKKGLKKIKA
+632 
-646 QNKRP
+646 
-651 PAMLGSS
+651 
-658 QERGGLFL
+658 
-666 CLICGS
+666 

>member
-10 FWAKAAAFF
+10 FWAKAAAFL

-24 VPVLLS
+24 VPVTLVYGAAFALS
-30 YGAALAFSYSG
+30 YGG

-64 YDSYHYYVE
+64 YDSYHYYAE
-73 NGQSGVLEKYDDW
+73 NGQTEVLAKYDDW

-104 GTILFDNHRTGDVPV
+104 GAILFDNHRTGDIPV

-138 VDYPAQ
+138 ADYPAQ
-144 DSIYRA
+144 DSVYWALRIYDVMA
-150 RDFYYTMKRLAPHA
+150 EFAPN
-164 AAVVLAC
+164 AAVIVTAC
-171 AAAELFFLVFLARA
+171 ALAELFFLVFLARA
-185 AGRRPGREEAVAG
+185 AGRRVGREETVAG
-198 WQEKLP
+198 WQEKIP
-204 FDLYVLL
+204 FDLYAAVV
-211 LLGGG
+211 LGGSAM
-216 GVLVV
+216 LV
-221 AAVESAESRV
+221 AAAASGTENTFQGFE
-231 DRYDP
+231 P
-236 IVLALLLAFAALAY
+236 IMIAVVLACCAAAY

-260 CTRVKLGR
+260 CARVKLGR

-300 ADFVRGI
+300 AGFVRGI

-319 IGVLLIAFE
+319 IGVLLFALE
-328 SNHAAG
+328 SNHADG
-334 PLLLTLLVLSVAA
+334 LLLALLAVLSVAA
-347 CLFSMQLR
+347 CLLSMQLR

-371 KVDTSRMYFDL
+371 QVDTSHMYFDL

-395 MSIAVEQRLKSERLK
+395 MSIAVEQKLKSERLK

-464 LVEIVQGVD
+464 LVEMSKASTGNIPCHIARRSVRELIDQTVGEY
-473 GQHSLPHRAAERARA
+473 AE
-488 GRPDGGRVR
+488 
-497 RKAVRCAARA
+497 KLSAAR
-507 GGDAAGRGA
+507 
-516 LLPVRRRAD
+516 LEPVVTLPD
-525 VARAGQSPLERLQV
+525 EELY
-539 CLRGHAALH
+539 CL
-548 RGEARGR
+548 
-555 DGGVL
+555 
-560 VQEHLARCAQHRPR
+560 C
-574 RADGALCARGQLAH
+574 DGALMWRVLDNLLSNACKYACAGTRLYIAARREGETVAFLFKNISRDALNIDPDELMERFVRG
-588 DRGQRAWAEHRQEP
+588 DSSRTT
-602 CGAAE
+602 E
-607 GHVLHRHRRRPVQGR
+607 GSGLG
-622 LRPAAHGVTI
+622 LNIAK
-632 STQSLKKGLKKIKA
+632 SLVELQKGTFSIA
-646 QNKRP
+646 ID
-651 PAMLGSS
+651 GD
-658 QERGGLFL
+658 LFKVGFIL
-666 CLICGS
+666 PRTE

>member
-10 FWAKAAAFF
+10 FWAKAAAFL

-24 VPVLLS
+24 VPVTLVYGAAFALS
-30 YGAALAFSYSG
+30 YGG

-64 YDSYHYYVE
+64 YDSYHYYAE
-73 NGQSGVLEKYDDW
+73 NEQTEVLAKYDDW

-104 GTILFDNHRTGDVPV
+104 GAILFDNHRTGDIPV

-138 VDYPAQ
+138 ADYPAQ
-144 DSIYRA
+144 DSVYWALRIYDVMA
-150 RDFYYTMKRLAPHA
+150 EFAPN
-164 AAVVLAC
+164 AAVVVTVC
-171 AAAELFFLVFLARA
+171 ALAELLFLVFLARA
-185 AGRRPGREEAVAG
+185 AGRRVGREETVAG
-198 WQEKLP
+198 WQEKIP
-204 FDLYVLL
+204 FDLYAAVV
-211 LLGGG
+211 LGGSAM
-216 GVLVV
+216 LV
-221 AAVESAESRV
+221 AAAASGTEDTFQGFE
-231 DRYDP
+231 P
-236 IVLALLLAFAALAY
+236 IMIAVVLACCAAAY

-260 CTRVKLGR
+260 CVRVKLGR

-300 ADFVRGI
+300 AGFVRGI

-319 IGVLLIAFE
+319 IGVLLFALE
-328 SNHAAG
+328 SNHADG
-334 PLLLTLLVLSVAA
+334 LLLMLIALLSVAA
-347 CLFSMQLR
+347 CLLSMQLR

-371 KVDTSRMYFDL
+371 QVDTSHMYFDL

-395 MSIAVEQRLKSERLK
+395 MSIAVEQKLKSERLK

-464 LVEIVQGVD
+464 LVEMSKASTGNIPCHIARRSVRELIDQTVGEY
-473 GQHSLPHRAAERARA
+473 AE
-488 GRPDGGRVR
+488 
-497 RKAVRCAARA
+497 KLSAAR
-507 GGDAAGRGA
+507 
-516 LLPVRRRAD
+516 LEPVVTLPD
-525 VARAGQSPLERLQV
+525 EELY
-539 CLRGHAALH
+539 CL
-548 RGEARGR
+548 
-555 DGGVL
+555 
-560 VQEHLARCAQHRPR
+560 C
-574 RADGALCARGQLAH
+574 DGALMWRVLDNLLSNACKYACAGTRLYVAARREGETVAFSFKNISRDALNVDPDELLERFVRG
-588 DRGQRAWAEHRQEP
+588 DSSRTT
-602 CGAAE
+602 E
-607 GHVLHRHRRRPVQGR
+607 GSGLG
-622 LRPAAHGVTI
+622 LNIAK
-632 STQSLKKGLKKIKA
+632 SLVELQKGTFSIA
-646 QNKRP
+646 ID
-651 PAMLGSS
+651 GD
-658 QERGGLFL
+658 LFKVGFIL
-666 CLICGS
+666 PRTE

>member
-10 FWAKAAAFF
+10 FWAKAAAFL

-24 VPVLLS
+24 VPVTLVYGAAFALS
-30 YGAALAFSYSG
+30 YGG

-64 YDSYHYYVE
+64 YDSYHYYAE
-73 NGQSGVLEKYDDW
+73 NGQTEVLAKYDDW

-104 GTILFDNHRTGDVPV
+104 GAILFDNHRTGDIPV

-138 VDYPAQ
+138 ADYPAQ
-144 DSIYRA
+144 DSVYWALRIYDVMA
-150 RDFYYTMKRLAPHA
+150 EFAPN
-164 AAVVLAC
+164 AAVVVTVC
-171 AAAELFFLVFLARA
+171 ALAELLFLVFLARA
-185 AGRRPGREEAVAG
+185 AGRRAGREEAVAG
-198 WQEKLP
+198 WQEKIP
-204 FDLYVLL
+204 FDLYAAVV
-211 LLGGG
+211 LGGSAM
-216 GVLVV
+216 LV
-221 AAVESAESRV
+221 AAAASGTEDTFQGFE
-231 DRYDP
+231 P
-236 IVLALLLAFAALAY
+236 IMIAVVLACCAAAY

-260 CTRVKLGR
+260 CARVKLGR

-300 ADFVRGI
+300 AGFVRGI

-319 IGVLLIAFE
+319 IGVLLFALE
-328 SNHAAG
+328 SNHADG
-334 PLLLTLLVLSVAA
+334 LLLALLAVLSVAA
-347 CLFSMQLR
+347 CLLSMQLR

-371 KVDTSRMYFDL
+371 QVDTSHMYFDL

-395 MSIAVEQRLKSERLK
+395 MSIAVEQKLKSERLK

-464 LVEIVQGVD
+464 LVEMSKASTGNIPCHIARRSVRELIDQTVGEY
-473 GQHSLPHRAAERARA
+473 AE
-488 GRPDGGRVR
+488 
-497 RKAVRCAARA
+497 KLSAAR
-507 GGDAAGRGA
+507 
-516 LLPVRRRAD
+516 LEPVVTLPD
-525 VARAGQSPLERLQV
+525 EELY
-539 CLRGHAALH
+539 CL
-548 RGEARGR
+548 
-555 DGGVL
+555 
-560 VQEHLARCAQHRPR
+560 C
-574 RADGALCARGQLAH
+574 DGALMWRVLDNLLSNACKYACAGTRLYVAARREGETVAFSFKNISRDALNVDPDELLERFVRG
-588 DRGQRAWAEHRQEP
+588 DSSRTT
-602 CGAAE
+602 E
-607 GHVLHRHRRRPVQGR
+607 GSGLG
-622 LRPAAHGVTI
+622 LNIAK
-632 STQSLKKGLKKIKA
+632 SLVELQKGTFSIA
-646 QNKRP
+646 ID
-651 PAMLGSS
+651 GD
-658 QERGGLFL
+658 LFKVGFIL
-666 CLICGS
+666 PRTE

>member
-10 FWAKAAAFF
+10 FWAKAAAFL

-24 VPVLLS
+24 VPVTLVYGAAFALS
-30 YGAALAFSYSG
+30 YGG

-64 YDSYHYYVE
+64 YDSYHYYAE
-73 NGQSGVLEKYDDW
+73 NGQTEVLAKYDDW

-104 GTILFDNHRTGDVPV
+104 GAILFDNHRTGDIPV

-138 VDYPAQ
+138 ADYPAQ
-144 DSIYRA
+144 DSVYWALRIYDVMA
-150 RDFYYTMKRLAPHA
+150 EFAPN
-164 AAVVLAC
+164 AAVVVTVC
-171 AAAELFFLVFLARA
+171 ALAELLFLVFLARA
-185 AGRRPGREEAVAG
+185 AGHRVGREETVAG
-198 WQEKLP
+198 WQEKIP
-204 FDLYVLL
+204 FDLYAAVV
-211 LLGGG
+211 LGGSAM
-216 GVLVV
+216 LV
-221 AAVESAESRV
+221 AAAASGTEDTFQGFE
-231 DRYDP
+231 P
-236 IVLALLLAFAALAY
+236 IMIAVVLACCAAAY

-260 CTRVKLGR
+260 CARVKLGR

-300 ADFVRGI
+300 AGFVRGI

-319 IGVLLIAFE
+319 IGVLLFALE
-328 SNHAAG
+328 SNHADG
-334 PLLLTLLVLSVAA
+334 LLLMLIALLSVAA
-347 CLFSMQLR
+347 CLLSMQLR

-371 KVDTSRMYFDL
+371 QVDTSHMYFDL

-395 MSIAVEQRLKSERLK
+395 MSIAVEQKLKSERLK

-464 LVEIVQGVD
+464 LVEMSKASTGNIPCHIARRSVRELIDQTVGEY
-473 GQHSLPHRAAERARA
+473 AE
-488 GRPDGGRVR
+488 
-497 RKAVRCAARA
+497 KLSAAR
-507 GGDAAGRGA
+507 
-516 LLPVRRRAD
+516 LEPVVTLPD
-525 VARAGQSPLERLQV
+525 EELY
-539 CLRGHAALH
+539 CL
-548 RGEARGR
+548 
-555 DGGVL
+555 
-560 VQEHLARCAQHRPR
+560 C
-574 RADGALCARGQLAH
+574 DGALMWRVLDNLLSNACKYACAGTRLYIAARREGETVAFSFKNISRDALNVDPDELLERFVRG
-588 DRGQRAWAEHRQEP
+588 DSSRTT
-602 CGAAE
+602 E
-607 GHVLHRHRRRPVQGR
+607 GSGLG
-622 LRPAAHGVTI
+622 LNIAK
-632 STQSLKKGLKKIKA
+632 SLVELQKGTFSIA
-646 QNKRP
+646 ID
-651 PAMLGSS
+651 GD
-658 QERGGLFL
+658 LFKVGFIL
-666 CLICGS
+666 PRTE

>member
-10 FWAKAAAFF
+10 FWAKAAAFL

-24 VPVLLS
+24 VPVTLVYGAAFALS
-30 YGAALAFSYSG
+30 YGG

-64 YDSYHYYVE
+64 YDSYHYYAE
-73 NGQSGVLEKYDDW
+73 NGQTEVLAKYDDW

-104 GTILFDNHRTGDVPV
+104 GAILFDNHRTGDIPV

-138 VDYPAQ
+138 ADYPAQ
-144 DSIYRA
+144 DSVYWALRIYDVMA
-150 RDFYYTMKRLAPHA
+150 EFAPN
-164 AAVVLAC
+164 AAVIVTVC
-171 AAAELFFLVFLARA
+171 ALAELFFLVFLARA
-185 AGRRPGREEAVAG
+185 AGRRVGREETVAG
-198 WQEKLP
+198 WQEKIP
-204 FDLYVLL
+204 FDLYAAVV
-211 LLGGG
+211 LGGSAM
-216 GVLVV
+216 LV
-221 AAVESAESRV
+221 AAAASGTEDTFQGFE
-231 DRYDP
+231 P
-236 IVLALLLAFAALAY
+236 IMIAVVLACCAAAY

-260 CTRVKLGR
+260 CARVKLGR

-300 ADFVRGI
+300 AGFVRGI

-319 IGVLLIAFE
+319 IGVLLFALE
-328 SNHAAG
+328 SNHADG
-334 PLLLTLLVLSVAA
+334 LLLMLIALLSVAA
-347 CLFSMQLR
+347 CLLSMQLR

-371 KVDTSRMYFDL
+371 QVDTSHMYFDL

-395 MSIAVEQRLKSERLK
+395 MSIAVEQKLKSERLK

-464 LVEIVQGVD
+464 LVEMSKASTGNIPCHIARRSVRELIDQTVGEY
-473 GQHSLPHRAAERARA
+473 AE
-488 GRPDGGRVR
+488 
-497 RKAVRCAARA
+497 KLSAAR
-507 GGDAAGRGA
+507 
-516 LLPVRRRAD
+516 LEPVVTLPD
-525 VARAGQSPLERLQV
+525 EELY
-539 CLRGHAALH
+539 CL
-548 RGEARGR
+548 
-555 DGGVL
+555 
-560 VQEHLARCAQHRPR
+560 C
-574 RADGALCARGQLAH
+574 DGALMWRVLDNLLSNACKYACAGTRLYVAARREGETVAFSFKNISRDALNVDPDELLERFVRG
-588 DRGQRAWAEHRQEP
+588 DSSRTT
-602 CGAAE
+602 E
-607 GHVLHRHRRRPVQGR
+607 GSGLG
-622 LRPAAHGVTI
+622 LNIAK
-632 STQSLKKGLKKIKA
+632 SLVELQKGTFSIA
-646 QNKRP
+646 ID
-651 PAMLGSS
+651 GD
-658 QERGGLFL
+658 LFKVGFIL
-666 CLICGS
+666 PRTE

>member
-10 FWAKAAAFF
+10 FWAKAAAFL

-24 VPVLLS
+24 VPVMLVYGAAFALS
-30 YGAALAFSYSG
+30 YGG

-64 YDSYHYYVE
+64 YDSYHYYAE
-73 NGQSGVLEKYDDW
+73 NGQTEVLAKYDDW

-138 VDYPAQ
+138 VNYPAQ
-144 DSIYRA
+144 DSVYWALRIYDVMA
-150 RDFYYTMKRLAPHA
+150 ELAPN
-164 AAVVLAC
+164 AAVVVTVCALA
-171 AAAELFFLVFLARA
+171 ALFFLVFLARA
-185 AGRRPGREEAVAG
+185 AARRVGREEAVAG
-198 WQEKLP
+198 WQEKIP
-204 FDLYVLL
+204 FDLYAVVV
-211 LLGGG
+211 LGGSAM
-216 GVLVV
+216 LV
-221 AAVESAESRV
+221 AAAASGTENTFGFE
-231 DRYDP
+231 P
-236 IVLALLLAFAALAY
+236 IMIAAVLACCAAAY

-260 CTRVKLGR
+260 CARVKLGR

-281 CRRILRWCWRVLC
+281 CRRFLRWCWRVLC

-300 ADFVRGI
+300 AGFVRGI
-307 PLVWRTAVGCCV
+307 PLVWRTAVGCCAV
-319 IGVLLIAFE
+319 SVLLIAFE

-371 KVDTSRMYFDL
+371 QVDTSHMYFDL

-464 LVEIVQGVD
+464 LVEMSKASTGNIPCHIAPRSVRELIDQTVGEY
-473 GQHSLPHRAAERARA
+473 AE
-488 GRPDGGRVR
+488 
-497 RKAVRCAARA
+497 KLSAAR
-507 GGDAAGRGA
+507 
-516 LLPVRRRAD
+516 LEPVVTLPD
-525 VARAGQSPLERLQV
+525 EDLY
-539 CLRGHAALH
+539 CL
-548 RGEARGR
+548 
-555 DGGVL
+555 
-560 VQEHLARCAQHRPR
+560 C
-574 RADGALCARGQLAH
+574 DGALMWRVLDNLLSNACKYACAGTRLYIAARREGETVAFSFKNISRDALNIDPDELMERFVRG
-588 DRGQRAWAEHRQEP
+588 DSSRTT
-602 CGAAE
+602 E
-607 GHVLHRHRRRPVQGR
+607 GSGLGLNIAKSLVELQKGTFSIAIDGDLFKVGFVLPR
-622 LRPAAHGVTI
+622 T
-632 STQSLKKGLKKIKA
+632 
-646 QNKRP
+646 
-651 PAMLGSS
+651 
-658 QERGGLFL
+658 E
-666 CLICGS
+666 